1 VIIDCVFIHGWAM
14 NSAVWQQCLQQLA
27 DRINPICIDLPGYG
41 QCAGVDANTLDEYVE
56 HVAQRITRPAIL
68 VGWSLGGL
76 VSLQFARRY
85 PQKVS
90 ALFQVATNPKFVQS
104 SDWQC
109 AIEPSVFEQF
119 AASLQEDM
127 IKTIR
132 RFLALQ
138 VRGTNT
144 SMQTV
149 RQLQRAID
157 ERGLPR
163 IEALF
168 AGIKILSDTDLIE
181 TVKKLDC
188 AVTWLLG
195 EKDVLVPVELAET
208 LKQMTTHADI
218 QIISGAG
225 HAPFISHPDDFVN
238 ALLQVAGGIR

>member
-1 VIIDCVFIHGWAM
+1 M
-14 NSAVWQQCLQQLA
+14 NSAVWQQCLQLA
-27 DRINPICIDLPGYG
+27 DWINPICVDLPGYG
-41 QCAGVDANTLDEYVE
+41 QCVGVDADTLDQYVE
-56 HVAQRITRPAIL
+56 HVAQRITRPALI

-76 VSLQFARRY
+76 VALQLARRY

-104 SDWQC
+104 SDWQS
-109 AIEPSVFEQF
+109 AIEASVFVQF
-119 AASLQEDM
+119 AASLEKDM
-127 IKTIR
+127 SKTIR

-138 VRGTNT
+138 VRGTKT

-168 AGIKILSDTDLIE
+168 AGLKILSDTDLIE
-181 TVKKLDC
+181 AVKKLDC

-208 LKQMTTHADI
+208 LKQMSTNADI
-218 QIISGAG
+218 QIIPGAG

-238 ALLQVAGGIR
+238 ALQQAAGGIK